1 MEEAARG
8 TGPGSLTEVAARA
21 HEVGLERLHILAWRD
36 LVDVEA
42 GGSELYMARI
52 AERWAAAGFD
62 LTMRTSYAQGHR
74 PRSTRD
80 GYRVIRRAGRNM
92 VFPTTIIEETLRRH
106 GPIDGLVEVWNGVPY
121 FSPVWFRGPRVIV
134 LHHVHR
140 EMWKLVLESDLL
152 SKIGETAES
161 TIAPVFYRRS
171 QVSTLSSSSKQELVD
186 LLHFRPDRISLAPPG
201 VDPRFSPK
209 GAKSSSPLVVAV
221 GRLMPSKRFDD
232 LIRVAARVRETVVD
246 LQLVIAGEGY
256 DRESLTDLIDD
267 LGAEGW
273 VTLAG
278 YASDDEIVELYRQA
292 WVVASASIAEGWGMT
307 LTEAA
312 ACGTPAVARRIAGH
326 LDAVVD
332 GHSGLLA
339 PDVETLGDQLT
350 AVLTDEALRSRLTK
364 GALEHAAT
372 LTWDNAAASLLG
384 GLVRDAERRGTRSRR

>member
-1 MEEAARG
+1 MEEVDG
-8 TGPGSLTEVAARA
+8 TAPSRLATIADRA
-21 HEVGLERLHILAWRD
+21 HELGLRRLHILAWRD

-42 GGSELYMARI
+42 GGSELYMSRI

-74 PRSTRD
+74 PRGTRD

-92 VFPTTIIEETLRRH
+92 VFPTTIVEETLRRH

-121 FSPVWFRGPRVIV
+121 FSPLWFRGPRVIV

-140 EMWKLVLESDLL
+140 EMWKLVLESPML

-171 QVSTLSSSSKQELVD
+171 QVSTLSSSSKHELVD

-201 VDPRFSPK
+201 VDPQYTPK
-209 GAKSSSPLVVAV
+209 GDKSTSPLVVAV

-232 LIRVAARVRETVVD
+232 LIRVAARVRESVID

-256 DRESLTDLIDD
+256 DRESLTSLIGD

-278 YASDDEIVELYRQA
+278 QVTEDEKIDLYRRA

-326 LDAVVD
+326 LDAVMD
-332 GHSGLLA
+332 GHSGILA
-339 PDVETLGDQLT
+339 PDTETLGDQLA
-350 AVLTDEALRSRLTK
+350 AVLTDDALRARLTA

-372 LTWDNAAASLLG
+372 FTWDNAAASLLS
-384 GLVRDAERRGTRSRR
+384 GLVTDAERRGTRSRR

>member
-1 MEEAARG
+1 VQAAEG
-8 TGPGSLTEVAARA
+8 AEPNLLAGVADRA
-21 HEVGLERLHILAWRD
+21 HELGLNRLHILAWRD

-42 GGSELYMARI
+42 GGSELYLARI

-80 GYRVIRRAGRNM
+80 GYKVIRRAGRNM
-92 VFPTTIIEETLRRH
+92 VFPMTIFEETIRRH

-121 FSPVWFRGPRVIV
+121 FSPLWFWGPRVIV

-140 EMWKLVLESDLL
+140 NMWKMVLESDGLA
-152 SKIGETAES
+152 KIGELAES
-161 TIAPVFYRRS
+161 TIAPLFYRRS
-171 QVSTLSSSSKQELVD
+171 QISTLSSSSKQELIE
-186 LLHFRPDRISLAPPG
+186 LLGFKADRISLAPPG

-209 GAKSSSPLVVAV
+209 GEKSASPLVVAV
-221 GRLMPSKRFDD
+221 GRLMPSKGFDA
-232 LIRVAARVRETVVD
+232 LIRIAARVRETVVD

-256 DRESLTDLIDD
+256 DRETLTTLIDD

-278 YASDDEIVELYRQA
+278 KVTDEEIVDLYRRA

-312 ACGTPAVARRIAGH
+312 ACGT
-326 LDAVVD
+326 
-332 GHSGLLA
+332 
-339 PDVETLGDQLT
+339 TT
-350 AVLTDEALRSRLTK
+350 W
-364 GALEHAAT
+364 AT
-372 LTWDNAAASLLG
+372 S
-384 GLVRDAERRGTRSRR
+384 